1 MHIVREVLRPGEYI
15 FKAYSTKGALL
26 FHGSSEKAAIE
37 IINQLK
43 KESKSETVSHGND
56 GERQV

>member
-1 MHIVREVLRPGEYI
+1 MHLVREVLSPGKYI
-15 FKAYSTKGALL
+15 FKVYSTNGALL

-37 IINQLK
+37 TINQLK

-56 GERQV
+56 GKREV